1 MTLVLTI
8 IALLGLILFVVGGL
22 LWLFSVPRRPTAVT
36 LGLAGLLV
44 WAVATI
50 ILTIMALV

>member
-8 IALLGLILFVVGGL
+8 IALLGLILFVVGGAI
-22 LWLFSVPRRPTAVT
+22 WLFSTPRRATAVT

-50 ILTIMALV
+50 ILTIIALV

>member
-22 LWLFSVPRRPTAVT
+22 LWLFSVPRRATATT

>member
-8 IALLGLILFVVGGL
+8 IALLGLILFVVGGII
-22 LWLFSVPRRPTAVT
+22 WLASVPRRPLAVQ
-36 LGLAGLLV
+36 LGLIGLLV

-50 ILTIMALV
+50 ILMIMALV

>member
-22 LWLFSVPRRPTAVT
+22 IWFFSVPRRATAVT

>member
-1 MTLVLTI
+1 MSLVLTI
-8 IALLGLILFVVGGL
+8 IALLGLILFVVGGV
-22 LWLFSVPRRPTAVT
+22 LWLAAPARRPTAVT

-50 ILTIMALV
+50 ILTFDALF